1 MGFLRILISTGVV
14 FQQQLA
20 TPNMQDTFRY
30 EWRGIQGAITT
41 CLRRFGKS
49 GFSIEAAFFY
59 LPFVAQPTPNYSS
72 DPCVV
77 INSDSLL
84 H

>member
-1 MGFLRILISTGVV
+1 
-14 FQQQLA
+14 
-20 TPNMQDTFRY
+20 MQDTFRY

-49 GFSIEAAFFY
+49 GFFIEAAFFC
-59 LPFVAQPTPNYSS
+59 LPFVTHRVPNYGPAS
-72 DPCVV
+72 CIV

>member
-1 MGFLRILISTGVV
+1 
-14 FQQQLA
+14 
-20 TPNMQDTFRY
+20 MQDTFRY

-49 GFSIEAAFFY
+49 GFFNEAAFFC
-59 LPFVAQPTPNYSS
+59 LPFVARRVPDYGPVS
-72 DPCVV
+72 CIV

>member
-20 TPNMQDTFRY
+20 TPKMQDTFRY
-30 EWRGIQGAITT
+30 EWRGIQGV
-41 CLRRFGKS
+41 
-49 GFSIEAAFFY
+49 IEVAFFY
-59 LPFVAQPTPNYSS
+59 LPFVAQPVPDYGS